1 VIVLYY
7 LLWNYRPGGDA
18 TPAGRRHEVPE
29 PKKSVEKNIVR
40 ISHENT
46 HDARGHRH
54 TEWKLNTFV
63 G

>member
-18 TPAGRRHEVPE
+18 TAAGRRHEVPE

-40 ISHENT
+40 IS
-46 HDARGHRH
+46 
-54 TEWKLNTFV
+54 TEPKISFFSHGTYL
-63 G
+63 GRS

>member
-18 TPAGRRHEVPE
+18 TAAGWRHEVPE

-40 ISHENT
+40 ISHEKCT
-46 HDARGHRH
+46 IPV
-54 TEWKLNTFV
+54 L
-63 G
+63 